1 MKILAIRL
9 KNLASLA
16 GEQAVDFT
24 AEPLA
29 SAGLFAITGPTG
41 AGKSTLLD
49 ALCLALF
56 GETPRLQHAKAQ
68 LKVPDGADNE
78 ALGSDDGRNLL
89 RRGCAGGHAEVDFVG
104 VDGKRYR
111 ARWEVRR
118 ARDKA
123 AGKLQNSQQ
132 SLRDLDSDQLLTSNK
147 SEFRE
152 QMELRLGLNLQQ
164 FTRAVL
170 LAQSEFSAFLKADDN
185 ERGTL
190 LEKLTD
196 TGVYSRIG
204 KAAFAAAKRAREAL
218 EQLERDAGGIRPL
231 AVEERQALEQQHAAA
246 LAQLKSEQQ
255 QLHTLQQQRQWLAEL
270 ARLQAEQLAAQTQ
283 LDSARAEHDGLAG
296 ERQTLA
302 LLEQLTP
309 ERHRFLRQGD
319 IGPQLAEL
327 AASIE
332 AHGAQQQALQQ
343 RLSELESASTAAV
356 AQLQTAE
363 NTRQQAAPLLAQAHK
378 EEERLAQLEQDLTQA
393 QQAEQQA
400 GAACA
405 AGEATLAQLQ
415 ERQTALANQQ
425 TELAA
430 QLDRSAVLQSLCA
443 AWDGHRPRLQQAV
456 LLANRLHQGRGEL
469 PALEQTAAQAQTQLN
484 DARQALETL
493 QQELGGS
500 SCGEQLA
507 ELQRQLG
514 DWRPQLRTR
523 EEQHQLWQR
532 RQELGARQDDL
543 QARLADLQTRREQCL
558 TRGTQVRNELDTADQ
573 ALQITLALLE
583 RQRLARSASV
593 EALRAQLRDGEPCPV
608 CGSEE
613 HPWHQPD
620 ALLQALASQ
629 DEDEAQRA
637 QQQVE
642 RLKEQRAE
650 LAADYKALGQQLEQL
665 GNEQTQLKADLQKL
679 DASLAAHAD
688 LLVQPTEQ
696 RAAWLEQQLTSLRQ
710 RIDTAEQR
718 QARLLA
724 LQQQAEQLQQR
735 WQQARDA
742 SQNATAQLEQQR
754 QHLQRDGAQLAA
766 ELQSF
771 TGLLPAELL
780 ARWPEAPAP
789 TFMQLDRQVGDRL
802 QQLQQQA
809 ELDEEHQQ
817 RQTALE
823 NERLQQAHRQQT
835 LQAYSARLVELQARQ
850 QSTLASLRQSL
861 GEQPSAGVWQQRL
874 EQAVISARTAEQ
886 TCAGALNAARE
897 QRVKLAGEGDH
908 LRQRQQAL
916 RQERDNLAVEL
927 AAWRTRH
934 PQLDDTTL
942 AALLVRPAG
951 ELAELRQRLQ
961 QASEALAQCQV
972 RLDERSQQL
981 AAHQAKQAEA
991 PEPAVLEQ
999 ALSEQQQRCDQAEQH
1014 SVEVRAALV
1023 EDDRHRTQSR
1033 ELLERIAAAQAEHL
1047 RWGRISALVGSAD
1060 GATFRKIAQGY
1071 NLDLLVQHANLQLRQ
1086 LAKRYRLQRGGS
1098 ALGLLVLDTEM
1109 GDELRSV
1116 HSLSGGETFLVSLA
1130 LALGLASMASSKLRI
1145 ESLFIDEGFGSLDPE
1160 SLQLAM
1166 DALDNLQAQGRKVAV
1181 ISHVQEMHERIPVQI
1196 RVQRQGN
1203 GASALSIVG

>member
-16 GEQAVDFT
+16 GEQEVDFT
-24 AEPLA
+24 AEPLQ

-68 LKVPDGADNE
+68 LKVPDGSDNE

-123 AGKLQNSQQ
+123 SGKLQNSQQ
-132 SLRDLDSDQLLTSNK
+132 SLRDQDADQLLTSNK

-185 ERGTL
+185 ERGAL

-204 KAAFAAAKRAREAL
+204 KAAFTAAKRAREAL

-231 AVEERQALEQQHAAA
+231 GDEERQALEQQHAAA
-246 LAQLKSEQQ
+246 VAQLKAEQT
-255 QLHTLQQQRQWLAEL
+255 QLHTLQQQRQWLSEL

-283 LDSARAEHDGLAG
+283 LDSARADHDGLAG

-302 LLEQLTP
+302 LLEQLAP
-309 ERHRFLRQGD
+309 ERHRFARQGE

-343 RLSELESASTAAV
+343 RLSELESASATAA
-356 AQLQTAE
+356 AQLQAAE
-363 NTRQQAAPLLAQAHK
+363 NARQLAAPLLAQAHK
-378 EEERLAQLEQDLTQA
+378 EEERLAQLEQDLAQA
-393 QQAEQQA
+393 QQSEQQA
-400 GAACA
+400 RTACA

-415 ERQTALANQQ
+415 ERQSALASQQ
-425 TELAA
+425 AELAV
-430 QLDRSAVLQSLCA
+430 QLERSAVLQPLCA

-456 LLANRLHQGRGEL
+456 QLANRLQQGRGEL
-469 PALEQTAAQAQTQLN
+469 PALEQSAAQAQTQLN
-484 DARQALETL
+484 DARQALDAL

-514 DWRPQLRTR
+514 DWRPQLHNH
-523 EEQHQLWQR
+523 EEQRQLWQR
-532 RQELGARQDDL
+532 RQELGARQDAV
-543 QARLADLQTRREQCL
+543 QGRVADLHTRREQCL
-558 TRGTQVRNELDTADQ
+558 ALGTQVRSELDTADQ
-573 ALQITLALLE
+573 ALQITLTLLE

-593 EALRAQLRDGEPCPV
+593 EALRAQLRDGESCPV
-608 CGSEE
+608 CGSAE

-650 LAADYKALGQQLEQL
+650 LAAEYKALGQQLEQL
-665 GNEQTQLKADLQKL
+665 GNEHTQLNADLHKL

-688 LLVQPTEQ
+688 LLTQPAEQ
-696 RAAWLEQQLTSLRQ
+696 RAVWLEQQLASLRQ
-710 RIDTAEQR
+710 RIDAAEQR

-742 SQNATAQLEQQR
+742 SQTVTAQLEQQR
-754 QHLQRDGAQLAA
+754 QHLQRDGEQLAA
-766 ELQSF
+766 ELQAF
-771 TGLLPAELL
+771 AGLLPDEVR
-780 ARWPEAPAP
+780 ARWSEAPAP

-809 ELDEEHQQ
+809 ELDEEYQQ

-823 NERLQQAHRQQT
+823 NERLQQIHRQQT
-835 LQAYSARLVELQARQ
+835 LQTDSARLAELQARQ
-850 QSTLASLRQSL
+850 QSAQASLRQSL

-874 EQAVISARTAEQ
+874 EQAASSARTVEQ
-886 TCAGALNAARE
+886 AKSGELNAARE
-897 QRVKLAGEGDH
+897 QRIKLAGEGDN
-908 LRQRQQAL
+908 LRQRQQEL
-916 RQERDNLAVEL
+916 LQERDNLATEL
-927 AAWRTRH
+927 AAWRAGH
-934 PQLDDTTL
+934 PQLDDATL
-942 AALLVRPAG
+942 AALLAQPASR
-951 ELAELRQRLQ
+951 ASELRQRLQ
-961 QASEALAQCQV
+961 QASEALAQSQV
-972 RLDERSQQL
+972 RLDERCQQL

-991 PEPAVLEQ
+991 PEPAALEQ
-999 ALSEQQQRCDQAEQH
+999 ALAEQQQRCDQAEQH
-1014 SVEVRAALV
+1014 SVELRAALI
-1023 EDDRHRTQSR
+1023 EDDRRRNQSR
-1033 ELLERIAAAQAEHL
+1033 ELLARIAAAQAEHL
-1047 RWGRISALVGSAD
+1047 RWGRISALIGSAD

-1086 LAKRYRLQRGGS
+1086 LARRYRLQRGGS

>member
-16 GEQAVDFT
+16 GEQAIDFT

-56 GETPRLQHAKAQ
+56 GETPRLQHAKSA
-68 LKVPDGADNE
+68 LKVPDGSDNE

-104 VDGKRYR
+104 VDGKRYC

-123 AGKLQNSQQ
+123 SGKLQQAQQ
-132 SLRDLDSDQLLTSNK
+132 SLRDLDADQLLSGNK

-231 AVEERQALEQQHAAA
+231 AAEERQALEQQHAAA
-246 LAQLKSEQQ
+246 VAQLKSEQQ
-255 QLHTLQQQRQWLAEL
+255 QLQTLQQQRQWLTEL

-283 LDSARAEHDGLAG
+283 LGSARAEHDGLAG

-302 LLEQLTP
+302 LLEQLAP
-309 ERHRFLRQGD
+309 ERHRFARQGE

-327 AASIE
+327 AATIE

-343 RLSELESASTAAV
+343 RLSELESASAA
-356 AQLQTAE
+356 ATNQLLAAE
-363 NTRQQAAPLLAQAHK
+363 NARQQAAPLLAQAHK
-378 EEERLAQLEQDLTQA
+378 EEERLAQLEQDLAQA

-415 ERQTALANQQ
+415 ERQAALASQQ

-430 QLDRSAVLQSLCA
+430 QLERSATLQPLCA

-469 PALEQTAAQAQTQLN
+469 PALEQAAVQAQTQLS
-484 DARQALETL
+484 DARQALDAL

-514 DWRPQLRTR
+514 DWRPQLRTH
-523 EEQHQLWQR
+523 EEQRQLWQR

-543 QARLADLQTRREQCL
+543 QGRIADLQTRREHCL
-558 TRGTQVRNELDTADQ
+558 ARGTQVRSELDTADQ

-593 EALRAQLRDGEPCPV
+593 EALRTQLRDGEPCPV
-608 CGSEE
+608 CGSAE
-613 HPWHQPD
+613 HPYHQPD

-629 DEDEAQRA
+629 DEAEAQRA

-650 LAADYKALGQQLEQL
+650 LAADYKSLGQQLEQL

-735 WQQARDA
+735 WQQAREA

-766 ELQSF
+766 ELQAF
-771 TGLLPAELL
+771 TGLLPAAALE
-780 ARWPEAPAP
+780 RWPEAPTP
-789 TFMQLDRQVGDRL
+789 TFMQLDSQVGDRL
-802 QQLQQQA
+802 QQLQQQT

-835 LQAYSARLVELQARQ
+835 LQTYSARLAELQARQ
-850 QSTLASLRQSL
+850 HSALASLRQSL
-861 GEQPSAGVWQQRL
+861 GEQPSAGVWQQHL
-874 EQAVISARTAEQ
+874 EQAASSARATEQ
-886 TCAGALNAARE
+886 ACANELNTARE

-908 LRQRQQAL
+908 LRQRQQEL

-991 PEPAVLEQ
+991 PVSAVLEQ

-1023 EDDRHRTQSR
+1023 EDDRRRTQSR

>member
-56 GETPRLQHAKAQ
+56 GETPRLQHAKSA
-68 LKVPDGADNE
+68 LKVPDGSDNE

-123 AGKLQNSQQ
+123 SGKLQQAQQ
-132 SLRDLDSDQLLTSNK
+132 SLRDLDADQLLSGNK

-185 ERGTL
+185 ERGAL

-204 KAAFAAAKRAREAL
+204 KAAFTAAKRAREAL

-231 AVEERQALEQQHAAA
+231 PEDERQALEQQHAAA
-246 LAQLKSEQQ
+246 VAQLKAEQA
-255 QLHTLQQQRQWLAEL
+255 QLHTLQQQRQWLTEL
-270 ARLQAEQLAAQTQ
+270 ARLQAEQRAAQVQ
-283 LDSARAEHDGLAG
+283 LDKARAEHDGLAG

-302 LLEQLTP
+302 LLEQLAP
-309 ERHRFLRQGD
+309 ERHRFTRQAE

-343 RLSELESASTAAV
+343 RLSELESASAA
-356 AQLQTAE
+356 ATTQLQAAE
-363 NTRQQAAPLLAQAHK
+363 NARQHAAPLLAQAHK
-378 EEERLAQLEQDLTQA
+378 EEERLAQLEQDLAQA
-393 QQAEQQA
+393 QQAERQA
-400 GAACA
+400 RAACA

-415 ERQTALANQQ
+415 ERQTTLASQQ
-425 TELAA
+425 AELAA
-430 QLDRSAVLQSLCA
+430 RLERSAALQPLCA

-456 LLANRLHQGRGEL
+456 QLANRLQLGRGEL
-469 PALEQTAAQAQTQLN
+469 PALEQAAAQAQTQLN
-484 DARQALETL
+484 DARQALDAL

-532 RQELGARQDDL
+532 RQELSARQDDV
-543 QARLADLQTRREQCL
+543 QGRVADLQARREQCL
-558 TRGTQVRNELDTADQ
+558 ARGTQVRSELDTADQ

-593 EALRAQLRDGEPCPV
+593 EALRAQLHEAEPCPV
-608 CGSEE
+608 CGSAE
-613 HPWHQPD
+613 HPYHQPD

-629 DEDEAQRA
+629 DEAEAQRA
-637 QQQVE
+637 QQQVD
-642 RLKEQRAE
+642 RLKDQRAE
-650 LAADYKALGQQLEQL
+650 LAAEYKALGQQLEQL
-665 GNEQTQLKADLQKL
+665 DNEQTQMNAALHKL
-679 DASLAAHAD
+679 DASLAAHAE
-688 LLVQPTEQ
+688 LLAQPAEQ
-696 RAAWLEQQLTSLRQ
+696 RAAWLEQQLASLRQ
-710 RIDTAEQR
+710 RIDAAEQR

-724 LQQQAEQLQQR
+724 LQQQTEQLQQR

-754 QHLQRDGAQLAA
+754 QHLQRDGEQLAA
-766 ELQSF
+766 ELQAF
-771 TGLLPAELL
+771 AGLLPAEVL
-780 ARWPEAPAP
+780 ARWSEAPAP

-809 ELDEEHQQ
+809 ELDEEYQQ
-817 RQTALE
+817 RQRTLDE
-823 NERLQQAHRQQT
+823 QRLQQDHRQQT
-835 LQAYSARLVELQARQ
+835 LLTGSERLAELQARQ
-850 QSTLASLRQSL
+850 QSAQTSLRQSL

-874 EQAVISARTAEQ
+874 EQAVSSARTTEQ
-886 TCAGALNAARE
+886 ACAGALSAARE
-897 QRVKLAGEGDH
+897 QRIKLAGEGDH
-908 LRQRQQAL
+908 LRQRQQGL
-916 RQERDNLAVEL
+916 LQERDSL
-927 AAWRTRH
+927 AAELTAWRAGH
-934 PQLDDTTL
+934 PQLDDATL
-942 AALLVRPAG
+942 AALLAQPATR
-951 ELAELRQRLQ
+951 ANELRQRLQ
-961 QASEALAQCQV
+961 QASEALAQTQV
-972 RLDERSQQL
+972 RLDERCQQL

-1014 SVEVRAALV
+1014 ATDLRATLV
-1023 EDDRHRTQSR
+1023 EDERRRNQSR
-1033 ELLERIAAAQAEHL
+1033 ELLAHIAAAQAEHL
-1047 RWGRISALVGSAD
+1047 RWGRISTLIGSAD

-1086 LAKRYRLQRGGS
+1086 LARRYRLQRGGS

>member
-56 GETPRLQHAKAQ
+56 GETPRLQHAKSA
-68 LKVPDGADNE
+68 LKVPDGSDNE

-231 AVEERQALEQQHAAA
+231 AVEERQELEQQHAAA
-246 LAQLKSEQQ
+246 VAQLKSEQQ
-255 QLHTLQQQRQWLAEL
+255 QLHTLQQQRQWLTEL

-302 LLEQLTP
+302 LLEQLAP

-363 NTRQQAAPLLAQAHK
+363 NARQQAAPLLAQAHK

-415 ERQTALANQQ
+415 ERQTALASQLA
-425 TELAA
+425 ELAT
-430 QLDRSAVLQSLCA
+430 QLERSAGLQPLCA

-456 LLANRLHQGRGEL
+456 QLASRLHQGRGEL
-469 PALEQTAAQAQTQLN
+469 PALEQAAAQAQTQLN
-484 DARQALETL
+484 DARQALDAL

-507 ELQRQLG
+507 ELQRQLS
-514 DWRPQLRTR
+514 DWRPQLRNR
-523 EEQHQLWQR
+523 EEQRQLWQR
-532 RQELGARQDDL
+532 RQELGARQDDV
-543 QARLADLQTRREQCL
+543 QGRVTDLHTRREQCL
-558 TRGTQVRNELDTADQ
+558 ARGTQVRSELDSADQ
-573 ALQITLALLE
+573 ALQVTLALLE

-593 EALRAQLRDGEPCPV
+593 ETLRAQLREGEPCPV
-608 CGSEE
+608 CGSAE

-650 LAADYKALGQQLEQL
+650 LAADYKSLGQQLEQL
-665 GNEQTQLKADLQKL
+665 GNEQTQLKADLHKL

-696 RAAWLEQQLTSLRQ
+696 RAAWLEQQLASLRQ
-710 RIDTAEQR
+710 RIDAAEQR
-718 QARLLA
+718 QTRLLA
-724 LQQQAEQLQQR
+724 LQQQTEQLQQR
-735 WQQARDA
+735 WQQTRDA

-766 ELQSF
+766 ELQAF
-771 TGLLPAELL
+771 TGLLPAEVLE
-780 ARWPEAPAP
+780 RWPEAPAP

-802 QQLQQQA
+802 QQLQQQT

-835 LQAYSARLVELQARQ
+835 LQTYSARLAELQARQ

-874 EQAVISARTAEQ
+874 EQEASSARATEQ
-886 TCAGALNAARE
+886 ACANELNAARE
-897 QRVKLAGEGDH
+897 QHIKLAGEGDH

-916 RQERDNLAVEL
+916 RQERDNLTVEL

-981 AAHQAKQAEA
+981 AAHRAKQAEA

-999 ALSEQQQRCDQAEQH
+999 ALSEKHQRCDQAEQH

-1023 EDDRHRTQSR
+1023 EDDRRRTQSR

-1145 ESLFIDEGFGSLDPE
+1145 ESLFIDEG
-1160 SLQLAM
+1160 
-1166 DALDNLQAQGRKVAV
+1166 
-1181 ISHVQEMHERIPVQI
+1181 
-1196 RVQRQGN
+1196 
-1203 GASALSIVG
+1203 